1 MKRKDGVVPANHPAI
16 VDEGMFT
23 AAQELRGARSR
34 NRALCASNASDYV
47 LKAGLHG
54 AAHAAAR
61 TSAAAPTG
69 TVDTSGTTSARPARS
84 RDRQRATAAA
94 RPRRR
99 DGGWHADGASGCGI
113 RPPTTEPRR
122 RGGDQGKPRGVRR
135 APLER
140 ESAAADLVQV
150 RKKIE
155 RYLAAFE
162 AGDLAADDVGA
173 RLRDLRSQEA
183 NLDAEVRRL
192 DSLLEAE
199 PITPTALE
207 LEPLRVEIEQVLCD
221 GDPKQLKRPSIRR

>member
-1 MKRKDGVVPANHPAI
+1 M
-16 VDEGMFT
+16 
-23 AAQELRGARSR
+23 LRS
-34 NRALCASNASDYV
+34 
-47 LKAGLHG
+47 
-54 AAHAAAR
+54 
-61 TSAAAPTG
+61 
-69 TVDTSGTTSARPARS
+69 
-84 RDRQRATAAA
+84 
-94 RPRRR
+94 
-99 DGGWHADGASGCGI
+99 
-113 RPPTTEPRR
+113 
-122 RGGDQGKPRGVRR
+122 
-135 APLER
+135 ER

-221 GDPKQLKRPSIRR
+221 GDPKQLKRLYQAMIFKIEVHPDGIVEPHMRAPHSDDLLAAAVRPPTTLVEVMAMEPTTSTLRT